1 MTETLNQLLNKRKEA
16 YDTLYKILT
25 KIDFLSVCDTKR
37 AFQDNLRLRAE
48 PSEAL
53 RPSGLLVATAIL
65 THPNMVVLLQEIK
78 IELRASHKVC
88 QDIEDSITWFKMF
101 GEDDSMGRLSAT
113 ARSSNNFSV
122 RVYK

>member
-16 YDTLYKILT
+16 YDTLYEILT

-37 AFQDNLRLRAE
+37 AFQA
-48 PSEAL
+48 
-53 RPSGLLVATAIL
+53 ATAIL

-101 GEDDSMGRLSAT
+101 GEDASLGKQT
-113 ARSSNNFSV
+113 TFPFE
-122 RVYK
+122 YKSYYN

>member
-16 YDTLYKILT
+16 YDTLYEILT

-48 PSEAL
+48 
-53 RPSGLLVATAIL
+53 LVATAIL

-122 RVYK
+122 RV

>member
-16 YDTLYKILT
+16 YDTLYEILT

-37 AFQDNLRLRAE
+37 
-48 PSEAL
+48 S
-53 RPSGLLVATAIL
+53 L
-65 THPNMVVLLQEIK
+65 THLNMVVLLQEIK